1 MSGWLSLDT
10 MCSVNSDFWL
20 ISTETGTN
28 VVSPLSICDWLFFS
42 MLIVAL
48 AGDECECPLVH
59 MTISSKTVDWFSEI
73 DEWYVF
79 SKSRLV
85 GLVLIRVYLVA
96 PWSCLINCRHQNM
109 AAVFFL
115 LTNRQNILHMIIT
128 ITKLKEFLITKK
140 NLKHFDTCNCKK
152 ITIFKRS
159 WQLKG

>member
-1 MSGWLSLDT
+1 MWCLLWV
-10 MCSVNSDFWL
+10 SVTDF
-20 ISTETGTN
+20 
-28 VVSPLSICDWLFFS
+28 FFS